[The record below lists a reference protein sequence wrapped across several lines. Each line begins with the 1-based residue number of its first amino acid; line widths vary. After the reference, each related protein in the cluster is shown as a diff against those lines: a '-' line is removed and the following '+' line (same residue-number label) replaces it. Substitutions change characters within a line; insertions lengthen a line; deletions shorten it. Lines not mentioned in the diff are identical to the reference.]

1 MGAENWPSDAELAH
15 WIRASKAG
23 VDVDPTDA
31 DRDPDKPDY
40 SARMSLLGEAVYRF
54 EFFAAMH
61 ALTQLRLRDPKLDLD
76 SLLEPPPIRFRAH
89 QSLAFPTS
97 EIYDLR
103 AFPNRGI
110 AASTQTGPRLEMT
123 VTFLGLTGSM
133 GALPRYYSEKVIDRM
148 QKRDYVL
155 RDFLDLFNHRLIMLF
170 NEAGQKYRFWYDY
183 ERAVKIGRIRQ
194 EQGTQKFRGFVLED
208 RPKIDKVSQNLLDLG
223 GHGTSL
229 LRYKDIVRGALANR
243 TNIADE
249 TLRHYAG
256 LLSQSHRSA
265 LGIEQL
271 LSGYFSTQVKVQQFV
286 GQWLQL
292 PAEYRT
298 CLPVREE
305 VVTPGE
311 SKKTTTAKTTPKTA
325 LPRLGQNT
333 VIGSRIWEVQGKFR
347 IRLGPLTYKQF
358 LDYLPV
364 GSAFRK
370 LAQLTRVYV
379 RAGFDYDVQPTLLGH
394 EVPPCQLGGEAKP
407 GARLGWN
414 TWVRNKPFEQ
424 PVDDA
429 VFNVENKL
437 SFGS

>member
-1 MGAENWPSDAELAH
+1 MGAENWPSDAELTS
-15 WIRASKAG
+15 WITASKAG
-23 VDVDPTDA
+23 TDLDPSDA
-31 DRDPDKPDY
+31 DQDPSKPGY
-40 SARMSLLGEAVYRF
+40 SARLSLLGEAIYRF

-61 ALTQLRLRDPKLDLD
+61 ALSQLRLHDRKIDLD

-89 QSLAFPTS
+89 QSLSFPSS
-97 EIYDLR
+97 EIFDLR
-103 AFPNRGI
+103 GYPNQNSR
-110 AASTQTGPRLEMT
+110 RLEMT
-123 VTFLGLTGSM
+123 VNFLGMTGSM
-133 GALPRYYSEKVIDRM
+133 GALPRYYSEKVIERI
-148 QKRDYVL
+148 QKRDFVL

-170 NEAGQKYRFWYDY
+170 NEAGQKYRFWFDY
-183 ERAVKIGRIRQ
+183 ERAVKIGRIRA

-223 GHGTSL
+223 GFGTSL

-243 TNIADE
+243 LNIADE

-265 LGIEQL
+265 IGLAQL
-271 LSGYFSTQVKVQQFV
+271 LSGYFRTQVTIQQFV

-298 CLPVREE
+298 CLPVRDE
-305 VVTPGE
+305 VLRPGE
-311 SKKTTTAKTTPKTA
+311 SKKPTAPKTGPQTA
-325 LPRLGQNT
+325 QPRLGKNT

-347 IRLGPLTYKQF
+347 IRLGPLTYQQF

-364 GSAFRK
+364 GGAFLK

-379 RAGFDYDVQPTLLGH
+379 RAGFDYDVQPALQAA
-394 EVPPCQLGGEAKP
+394 EVPWCRLGGDPTP

-414 TWVRNKPFEQ
+414 TWVRNKPFTE
-424 PVDDA
+424 PADDA
-429 VFNVENKL
+429 VFQVENKL

>member
-1 MGAENWPSDAELAH
+1 MAAENWPSDAELAD
-15 WIRASKAG
+15 WIRASKVG
-23 VDVDPTDA
+23 CDIDPTDA
-31 DRDPDKPDY
+31 DHDPDRPGY
-40 SARMSLLGEAVYRF
+40 SARLSLLGEAIYRY

-61 ALTQLRLRDPKLDLD
+61 ALQQLRLFDNKVDQG

-89 QSLAFPTS
+89 QSLSFPSS
-97 EIYDLR
+97 EIFDLR
-103 AFPNRGI
+103 GFPNQEK
-110 AASTQTGPRLEMT
+110 SRLEMT
-123 VTFLGLTGSM
+123 VSFIGLTGSM
-133 GALPRYYSEKVIDRM
+133 GALPRFYTEKVIDRM
-148 QKRDYVL
+148 QKRDFVL

-170 NEAGQKYRFWYDY
+170 LEAGQKYRFWFDY
-183 ERAVKIGRIRQ
+183 ERAVKVGRIRQ

-208 RPKIDKVSQNLLDLG
+208 RPKLDKVSQNLLDLG
-223 GHGTSL
+223 GFGASL

-243 TNIADE
+243 LNIADE

-265 LGIEQL
+265 LGLEQL
-271 LSGYFSTQVKVQQFV
+271 LSGYFATPVKVQQFV

-305 VVTPGE
+305 VVAPGGT
-311 SKKTTTAKTTPKTA
+311 KKQSAPKSLVKTA
-325 LPRLGQNT
+325 PPRLGQNT

-347 IRLGPLTYKQF
+347 IRLGPLSYQQF

-364 GSAFRK
+364 GGAFLK

-379 RAGFDYDVQPTLLGH
+379 RGSFDYDVQPTLKGP
-394 EVPPCQLGGEAKP
+394 EVPWCQLGGKETP

-424 PVDDA
+424 PVADA

>member
-23 VDVDPTDA
+23 VDVDLTDA
-31 DRDPDKPDY
+31 DRDPDKADY

-76 SLLEPPPIRFRAH
+76 SLLSPPPIRFRAH

-103 AFPNRGI
+103 AFPNQVTR
-110 AASTQTGPRLEMT
+110 RLEMT

-133 GALPRYYSEKVIDRM
+133 GALPRYYSEKVIERM

-155 RDFLDLFNHRLIMLF
+155 RDFLDLFNHRLVMLF

-243 TNIADE
+243 LNVADE

-265 LGIEQL
+265 LGLEQL

-311 SKKTTTAKTTPKTA
+311 SKKTTTPKTTPKTA
-325 LPRLGQNT
+325 LPRLGRNT

-364 GSAFRK
+364 GNAFRK

-379 RAGFDYDVQPTLLGH
+379 RAGFDYDLQPMLLGH

>member
-1 MGAENWPSDAELAH
+1 MGAENWPSDAELAQ
-15 WIRASKAG
+15 WISASKAG
-23 VDVDPTDA
+23 SDLDLSDA
-31 DRDPDKPDY
+31 DADPSKPGY
-40 SARMSLLGEAVYRF
+40 SVRMSLLGEAVYRF

-61 ALTQLRLRDPKLDLD
+61 AINQMRLRDRMVDLD
-76 SLLEPPPIRFRAH
+76 SVLEAPPIRFRAH
-89 QSLAFPTS
+89 QSLSFPSS
-97 EIYDLR
+97 EVFDLR
-103 AFPNRGI
+103 GFPNRN
-110 AASTQTGPRLEMT
+110 SRRLEMT

-133 GALPRYYSEKVIDRM
+133 GALPRYYTEKVIERIH
-148 QKRDYVL
+148 KRDYVL
-155 RDFLDLFNHRLIMLF
+155 RDFLDLFNQRLIMLF
-170 NEAGQKYRFWYDY
+170 NYAGQKYRFWFAY
-183 ERAVKIGRIRQ
+183 EQAVQIGRIRQ
-194 EQGTQKFRGFVLED
+194 DQGTQKYRGFVIED
-208 RPKIDKVSQNLLDLG
+208 RPKVDKVSQHLLDLG
-223 GHGTSL
+223 GFGTAL
-229 LRYKDIVRGALANR
+229 QRYKDIVRGALANR
-243 TNIADE
+243 LNIADE

-265 LGIEQL
+265 LGLEQL
-271 LSGYFSTQVKVQQFV
+271 LSGYFGTQVKVQQFV

-292 PAEYRT
+292 PEEYRT

-311 SKKTTTAKTTPKTA
+311 TKKAGPPKPTTKTA
-325 LPRLGQNT
+325 VPRLGQNT

-347 IRLGPLTYKQF
+347 IRLGPLTYQRF

-364 GSAFRK
+364 GGAFRK

-379 RAGFDYDVQPTLLGH
+379 RGGFDYDVQPTLLGP
-394 EVPPCQLGGEAKP
+394 EVPWCRLGGEEQP

-414 TWVRNKPFEQ
+414 TWIRNKKFEE

>member
-1 MGAENWPSDAELAH
+1 MGAENWPSDAELAE
-15 WIRASKAG
+15 WIRASQAG
-23 VDVDPTDA
+23 VDIDPRDA
-31 DRDPDKPDY
+31 DLDPSRPDY
-40 SARMSLLGEAVYRF
+40 SARLSLLGEAIYRF

-61 ALTQLRLRDPKLDLD
+61 ALQQMRLFDQTLSLD

-89 QSLAFPTS
+89 QSLSFPTS

-103 AFPNRGI
+103 GFPNQSGR
-110 AASTQTGPRLEMT
+110 RLEMT

-133 GALPRYYSEKVIDRM
+133 GALPRFYSEKVIERI
-148 QKRDYVL
+148 QKRDFVL

-170 NEAGQKYRFWYDY
+170 HEAGQKYRFWFDY

-208 RPKIDKVSQNLLDLG
+208 RPKLDKVSQNLLDLG
-223 GHGTSL
+223 GFGTSL

-243 TNIADE
+243 LNIADE

-265 LGIEQL
+265 LGLEQL

-305 VVTPGE
+305 VLAPGE
-311 SKKTTTAKTTPKTA
+311 TKRRAAPKPLTKTA
-325 LPRLGQNT
+325 PPRLGHNT

-347 IRLGPLTYKQF
+347 IRLGPLNYRQF

-364 GSAFRK
+364 GGAFRK

-379 RAGFDYDVQPTLLGH
+379 RGGFDYDVQPTLQGA
-394 EVPPCQLGGEAKP
+394 EVPWCQLGGNETP

-414 TWVRNKPFEQ
+414 TWIRNKPFEQ

>member
-1 MGAENWPSDAELAH
+1 MAAENWPSDAELAD

-23 VDVDPTDA
+23 SDIDPTDA
-31 DRDPDKPDY
+31 DHDPARPGY
-40 SARMSLLGEAVYRF
+40 SVRMSLLGEAIYRY

-61 ALTQLRLRDPKLDLD
+61 ALRQMRLFDHKVDLD
-76 SLLEPPPIRFRAH
+76 SLLEPLPIRFRAH
-89 QSLAFPTS
+89 QSLSFPSS
-97 EIYDLR
+97 EVFDLR
-103 AFPNRGI
+103 SFPNQSKR
-110 AASTQTGPRLEMT
+110 RLEMT
-123 VTFLGLTGSM
+123 VSFLGLTGSM
-133 GALPRYYSEKVIDRM
+133 GALPRFYTEKVIERM
-148 QKRDYVL
+148 QKRDFVL
-155 RDFLDLFNHRLIMLF
+155 RDFLDLFNHRLVMLF
-170 NEAGQKYRFWYDY
+170 HEAGQKYRFWFDY

-208 RPKIDKVSQNLLDLG
+208 RPKLDKVSQNLLDLG
-223 GHGTSL
+223 GFGTSL

-243 TNIADE
+243 LNVADE

-265 LGIEQL
+265 IGLEQL
-271 LSGYFSTQVKVQQFV
+271 LSGYFATQVKVQQFV

-298 CLPVREE
+298 CLPIREE
-305 VVTPGE
+305 VVRPGE
-311 SKKTTTAKTTPKTA
+311 TKKQSPAKPAVKTA
-325 LPRLGQNT
+325 APRLGQNT
-333 VIGSRIWEVQGKFR
+333 VIGSRIWESQGKFR
-347 IRLGPLTYKQF
+347 IRLGPLSYKQF

-364 GSAFRK
+364 GGAFLK

-379 RAGFDYDVQPTLLGH
+379 RGGFDYDVQPTLKAA
-394 EVPPCQLGGEAKP
+394 EVPWCQLGGKESP

-424 PVDDA
+424 PADDA